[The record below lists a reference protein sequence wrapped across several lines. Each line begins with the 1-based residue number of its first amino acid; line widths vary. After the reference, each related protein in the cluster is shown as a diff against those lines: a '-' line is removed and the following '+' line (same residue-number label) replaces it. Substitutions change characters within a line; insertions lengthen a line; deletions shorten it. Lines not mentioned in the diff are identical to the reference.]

1 MRGLPAS
8 VKLLG
13 FAAFLAVLY
22 LSIAP
27 LASDKPRNATDAD
40 AKVERIINGLLP
52 AAAVKGQ
59 PAPQMTLAERMKY
72 YNVPEVSIAF
82 FKDGRI
88 DWARGYGLADKTINK
103 PVTSDTLFQA
113 ASISRV
119 RR

>member
-40 AKVERIINGLLP
+40 AKVESVVHGFLP
-52 AAAVKGQ
+52 CETVVAGWAFAAGEVAAGAAV
-59 PAPQMTLAERMKY
+59 
-72 YNVPEVSIAF
+72 F
-82 FKDGRI
+82 
-88 DWARGYGLADKTINK
+88 
-103 PVTSDTLFQA
+103 A
-113 ASISRV
+113 ASAP
-119 RR
+119 